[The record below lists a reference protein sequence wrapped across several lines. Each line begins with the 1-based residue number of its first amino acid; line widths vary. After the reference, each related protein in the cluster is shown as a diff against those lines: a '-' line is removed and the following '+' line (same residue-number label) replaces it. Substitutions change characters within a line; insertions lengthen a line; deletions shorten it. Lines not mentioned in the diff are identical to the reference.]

1 MYPTWKSEELC
12 AMPGQRVRDPLS
24 LLYPSPSGDCLWQIH
39 LIPTLSTS
47 DVPESFFSCQSRAR
61 VTSPSSQSHLKFFRV
76 ELESSHKKGRVTWSH
91 WFTSSSQCRVI
102 QNFKLFPYVCGYRS
116 TNGRSVAIG
125 SPVDF
130 QGVADIKSTTSK
142 IKKIGFTTSTEKT
155 KKYWW
160 TSKQAKQQEANMN
173 YILNMN
179 RTSLCSHSNHVL
191 ITLLFSL
198 PVTT

>member
-1 MYPTWKSEELC
+1 MCHAGTKS
-12 AMPGQRVRDPLS
+12 ARPSIAPLS
-24 LLYPSPSGDCLWQIH
+24 EPQWGLPLTDPPHPYSLDQWCARVI
-39 LIPTLSTS
+39 
-47 DVPESFFSCQSRAR
+47 FSCQSRAR